1 MLLQNL
7 LIKWKQTF
15 INIYQAPASKFP
27 RSNFYSEASLSSL
40 ILSHSQGQL
49 AHCYWVLLPQLAE
62 FLPVLWQESQ
72 ISLHSIEHCLTP
84 LKDPPSKFGYYNLRS
99 TNKIAKMESPAKL
112 LISHNSNT
120 KHVVLKEEIW
130 VYWDLWNHTLAML
143 GNKDPGIFART
154 IFYRTLGSFSNII

>member
-1 MLLQNL
+1 MILKGWHRLLSISFVKRLSDLQNL

-62 FLPVLWQESQ
+62 FLPVLWQKSQ
-72 ISLHSIEHCLTP
+72 ISLHSIGHCVWRH
-84 LKDPPSKFGYYNLRS
+84 LKIHLQNLA
-99 TNKIAKMESPAKL
+99 TI
-112 LISHNSNT
+112 
-120 KHVVLKEEIW
+120 
-130 VYWDLWNHTLAML
+130 
-143 GNKDPGIFART
+143 IFAAPTKLPKWSPLPNSSSVTTRIPNMSSWRKKSECT
-154 IFYRTLGSFSNII
+154 EIFGITL